1 MATARSPRRRPRRE
15 ADQYQLA
22 LPLAWLTEAE
32 FIDAMRLRGVRGLCR
47 VRYRPNR
54 SRLISLSQDSSALNL
69 HECFRGA
76 TDPVLDAIA
85 MFLRSGAGDE
95 QQREAVRVMRA
106 WSEGQSPNDYL
117 ESGPREGSPS
127 AGTREQ
133 MAFLTAS
140 YRHLNRERFD
150 GRLPENVRMRL
161 SQRMVRR
168 FGHVEYRRRND
179 ARAIAEIALNIDL
192 LLEGNERPLLD
203 TMLHEMA
210 HIEAWVVRG
219 HRGHGLPWQRVAERV
234 GCEVNSH
241 SHVRIRRRRN
251 GTEVTRVPDL
261 DALLHVLRDR
271 RNGNKPGMFAQLLN
285 GGRRNGR

>member
-1 MATARSPRRRPRRE
+1 MATRTPKRWRHRRE

-32 FIDAMRLRGVRGLCR
+32 FIDAMRIRGVNGIRR

-54 SRLISLSQDSSALNL
+54 SRLISLSPDRASLNL

-85 MFLRSGAGDE
+85 AFVRGGSRSPETRQAIE
-95 QQREAVRVMRA
+95 TMRA
-106 WSEGQSPNDYL
+106 WSEGQTPADPLGASA
-117 ESGPREGSPS
+117 RRGSAS

-133 MAFLTAS
+133 MAFLKAA
-140 YRHLNRERFD
+140 YRHFNRARFR
-150 GRLPENVRMRL
+150 GLLPENVSIRL
-161 SQRMVRR
+161 SQKMIRR
-168 FGHVEYRRRND
+168 FGHVEYHRRRND

-192 LLEGNERPLLD
+192 LLEGNERPLID

-210 HIEAWVVRG
+210 HIEAWVVHG
-219 HRGHGLPWQRVAERV
+219 HRGHGEPWQRIAERV

-241 SHVRIRRRRN
+241 SHVRLRRRRN
-251 GTEVTRVPDL
+251 GADVTRVPDL
-261 DALLHVLRDR
+261 DALIAALQKPVPARAALRSR
-271 RNGNKPGMFAQLLN
+271 I
-285 GGRRNGR
+285 